1 MKAKLD
7 ENLGSLGAV
16 FLRGH
21 GIDVATAAD
30 QGLLSATDDKIL
42 GVCAAEGRC
51 LVTLDMDFSNPLQY
65 PPGAYAGIVVVRIP
79 GRLRLPQ
86 LERALGQVVNAT
98 KVADVHGRLWIAEV
112 DRLREH
118 TEEPSGPR

>member
-1 MKAKLD
+1 MRVKLD
-7 ENLGSLGAV
+7 ENLGSLGAE

-21 GIDVATAAD
+21 GIDVATAGD
-30 QGLLSATDDKIL
+30 QGLLSAADDKIL
-42 GVCAAEGRC
+42 GVSAAEGRC
-51 LVTLDMDFSNPLQY
+51 LVTLDLDFSNPLHY

-118 TEEPSGPR
+118 SEESNGPR